1 MRDTATVL
9 GRFNDVVLARVFG
22 HSDVLEL
29 AEHSGGTPVINAL
42 SDMHHPLQ
50 GLADLMTLEEHFGG
64 LAGLR
69 IAWVGDGNNILHT
82 LLSCAGTMGYHVSAA
97 TPRGYEPDAGVVAA
111 SRAAA
116 VAAGTRLDFHTDPRA
131 AVAGADV
138 IVTDTWCVQCGG
150 SRRQGGRRAT
160 WVPSPPLQGVN
171 GHGG

>member
-97 TPRGYEPDAGVVAA
+97 TPRGYEPDAGVVTA

-116 VAAGTRLDFHTDPRA
+116 AAAGTRLDFHTDPRA

-138 IVTDTWCVQCGG
+138 IVTDTWCVSCG
-150 SRRQGGRRAT
+150 RARQGGVRDFA
-160 WVPSPPLQGVN
+160 PLPLQGVD